1 MEHKQT
7 VSGFVSKVIQAGA
20 ATRVLLGF
28 EPSSDS
34 NHSWLFDF
42 ARENV
47 RTTVRGSLPV
57 RKSLGWL
64 RVPIATYMYIQGGG
78 MYVITPAGPPLHH
91 KVRNRCAALV
101 NYIESR
107 RRFSYTP
114 LGLMLGS
121 TYLFPVDEGKVCR
134 WIDLTIAL
142 V

>member
-20 ATRVLLGF
+20 ATRVLLGS

-42 ARENV
+42 AREDV
-47 RTTVRGSLPV
+47 RTSVRGSLPV
-57 RKSLGWL
+57 RKSLGWP
-64 RVPIATYMYIQGGG
+64 RVPIATYVHTGWR
-78 MYVITPAGPPLHH
+78 YVITPAGPLLHH
-91 KVRNRCAALV
+91 KVRKRCAALV
-101 NYIESR
+101 NYIKSR

-121 TYLFPVDEGKVCR
+121 TYMFPVDEGKVCR
-134 WIDLTIAL
+134 WIALTIAL